1 MIYQYKKNLKNSDN
15 DSPNP
20 IDAYVGQRIRIRR
33 QMLKLSQAKV
43 ASILGI
49 TPQQVQKYEQ
59 GNTRVGSSRL
69 WDLSKILQVSIS
81 FFFDGVV
88 EQASSQS
95 LCKLYDCENVAA
107 PLSLNSLDIPQLFDN
122 DDLELIVA
130 LHKIKSPEL
139 RLTIRK
145 LIHYAVD

>member
-95 LCKLYDCENVAA
+95 LCKL
-107 PLSLNSLDIPQLFDN
+107 
-122 DDLELIVA
+122 
-130 LHKIKSPEL
+130 
-139 RLTIRK
+139 
-145 LIHYAVD
+145 